1 MLVKFTSKNHGE
13 IAINPGAVIS
23 IVDVEDG
30 VCINM
35 QARLAY
41 VVDMPMDEVIEK
53 LESGS
58 RLLVSCLNNM
68 NNLIASKT

>member
-41 VVDMPMDEVIEK
+41 VIDMPMDEVIEK
-53 LESGS
+53 LT
-58 RLLVSCLNNM
+58 
-68 NNLIASKT
+68 KT